1 MFKHAIFCCHGLG
14 QRITGVEH
22 TPLMLHKLC
31 RQNINKVIVP
41 NKENLFENLLSIYDA
56 NESVHGK
63 RINIGGDHSMTI
75 ATGAYSLNKC
85 RNTKFIWID
94 AHADINTINSSTSN
108 NYHGMPLG
116 FLTNQCRIKH
126 LHFLRNRL
134 NFDNLLYI
142 GVRSIDPFE
151 QVIIDKNN
159 ISVIRSQMCNRNV
172 DIVCKY
178 IQQFCRNSNV
188 HISFDVDAVDPYYIQ
203 STGTAVKK
211 GLRPKV
217 VTKLLNFINKNTYVV
232 NMDVC
237 ELNLGIGTT
246 AQKERSLEYTMNILR
261 PLNIFQ

>member
-1 MFKHAIFCCHGLG
+1 MFKHAIFCSHGAG

-22 TPLMLHKLC
+22 TPLMLHKLF
-31 RQNINKVIVP
+31 RRDINKIFVP
-41 NKENLFENLLSIYDA
+41 DKENIFKNLISIYDA

-63 RINIGGDHSMTI
+63 RINIGGDHSMAI
-75 ATGAYSLNKC
+75 ATGAHSLNKC

-94 AHADINTINSSTSN
+94 AHADINTINSSSSG

-178 IQQFCRNSNV
+178 IEHFCRNSNV
-188 HISFDVDAVDPYYIQ
+188 HVSFDVDAVDPYYIQ
-203 STGTAVKK
+203 STGTTVKK
-211 GLRPKV
+211 GLTPKV
-217 VTKLLNFINKNTYVV
+217 VTKMLDFINKNTYVV

-237 ELNLGIGTT
+237 ELNLDIGTT
-246 AQKERSLEYTMNILR
+246 AQKHRSLEHMLNILK
-261 PLNIFQ
+261 PLHIL